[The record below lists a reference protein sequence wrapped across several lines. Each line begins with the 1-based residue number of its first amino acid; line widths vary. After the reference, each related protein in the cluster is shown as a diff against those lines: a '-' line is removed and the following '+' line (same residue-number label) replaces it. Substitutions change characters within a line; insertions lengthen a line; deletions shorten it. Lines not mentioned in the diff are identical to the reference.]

1 MIEPR
6 RQLGA
11 QFEMLG
17 PELLRNLL
25 QGLKMRRRITV
36 TKGVVGDESEPKLKK
51 CAQ

>member
-25 QGLKMRRRITV
+25 QGLKMRRWITV
-36 TKGVVGDESEPKLKK
+36 AKRVVGDECKPTLKES
-51 CAQ
+51 AQ